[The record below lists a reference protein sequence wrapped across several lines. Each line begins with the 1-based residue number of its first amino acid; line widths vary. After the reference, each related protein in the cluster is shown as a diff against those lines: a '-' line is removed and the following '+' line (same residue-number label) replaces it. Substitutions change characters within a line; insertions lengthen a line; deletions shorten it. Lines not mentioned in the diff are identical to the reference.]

1 MLEVTVPLSEEE
13 QRLLAELEQALAD
26 EDPKFASTLRGSSM
40 RSRQRRLAIVAAAGF
55 ALGVILLM
63 AGVIIP
69 LTAVSIAGFVLM
81 LGSAYVGLMAW
92 RKSNQPEP
100 LRVVGSEAPRRG
112 GKKPGKHPGKQQPR
126 STGST
131 PFMARMEERWR
142 RRRESGF

>member
-1 MLEVTVPLSEEE
+1 MPLSEEE

-40 RSRQRRLAIVAAAGF
+40 RSRQRRLAIAAGAGF
-55 ALGVILLM
+55 ALGIILLM
-63 AGVIIP
+63 TGVIIP
-69 LTAVSIAGFVLM
+69 LTVVSIIGFVVM

-100 LRVVGSEAPRRG
+100 LRVVGSDVQGQPGRRPS
-112 GKKPGKHPGKQQPR
+112 KKTQRPG
-126 STGST
+126 SAGSA

>member
-1 MLEVTVPLSEEE
+1 MPLSEEE

-40 RSRQRRLAIVAAAGF
+40 RSKQRRLAIAAGAGF
-55 ALGVILLM
+55 TLGIVLLM

-69 LTAVSIAGFVLM
+69 LTVVSIIGFVVM

-92 RKSNQPEP
+92 RKSSQPEP
-100 LRVVGSEAPRRG
+100 LRLVGSEARPQPAKRT
-112 GKKPGKHPGKQQPR
+112 GKRTGKAGR
-126 STGST
+126 SRSSNSSA
-131 PFMARMEERWR
+131 PFMERMEERWR

>member
-1 MLEVTVPLSEEE
+1 MPLSEEE

-40 RSRQRRLAIVAAAGF
+40 RSRQRRLAIAAGGGF
-55 ALGVILLM
+55 AFGIILLM

-69 LTAVSIAGFVLM
+69 LTAVSIVGFVVM
-81 LGSAYVGLMAW
+81 LASAYVGLMAW

-100 LRVVGSEAPRRG
+100 LRLVGSDAQRQ
-112 GKKPGKHPGKQQPR
+112 PGNKRPAKTNRQRP
-126 STGST
+126 SSSA

>member
-1 MLEVTVPLSEEE
+1 MEVTVPLSEEE

-40 RSRQRRLAIVAAAGF
+40 RSRQRRLAILAAAGF

-69 LTAVSIAGFVLM
+69 LTAVSIVGFVLM
-81 LGSAYVGLMAW
+81 LGSAYVGLVAW

-100 LRVVGSEAPRRG
+100 LRAVGSETSRRP
-112 GKKPGKHPGKQQPR
+112 GKKSGKQQAR
-126 STGST
+126 SSGST
-131 PFMARMEERWR
+131 PFMTRMEERWR